1 LGGTPK
7 MQGSTN
13 FIQSQNQI
21 LDTKFNI
28 AEKNL
33 LFCKTQAP
41 KQVLHLFLS
50 LFFILPIGFKISTKS
65 TLNTLLF
72 APHSFDKKKP
82 SKEKRVPK

>member
-13 FIQSQNQI
+13 FIQSQNHI
-21 LDTKFNI
+21 LDRKFHL

-50 LFFILPIGFKISTKS
+50 LFFILPIGFKISKKS
-65 TLNTLLF
+65 TLLF
-72 APHSFDKKKP
+72 APCSFDKKKP